1 MKKVI
6 LVFAISLIATSLFSY
21 SIKKDYDGSFAW
33 DYEILAT
40 NESSSYIDDDGTEKY
55 YDTVLIRDSKSKI
68 NYTFYCSDENA
79 CLTKYY
85 ELINKYKDRFDIRD
99 KLIPD
104 LQPLVSS
111 FSTSKDGTWMFCR
124 LSEFVENDYSNI
136 SDDDFMELFQTKY
149 FEDFFEKD
157 ELLFYALM
165 QFDDSEDFLRYVY
178 SEYNDDDGAVEYF
191 NDWIIP
197 LLNILKSEEN
207 VDTCNEIKRLFI
219 KLLDITPEELE
230 KNNTIEHE
238 IAD

>member
-1 MKKVI
+1 MKKII

-21 SIKKDYDGSFAW
+21 SIKKDYDGSFEW

-85 ELINKYKDRFDIRD
+85 ELINKYKNRFDIMD

-136 SDDDFMELFQTKY
+136 SDDDFYKLFMEKY
-149 FEDFFEKD
+149 YSDFFDKD
-157 ELLFYALM
+157 DLLYFALTLFDTPEEFYASFNSDLETE
-165 QFDDSEDFLRYVY
+165 EDRMDYLDV
-178 SEYNDDDGAVEYF
+178 
-191 NDWIIP
+191 WIIP
-197 LLNILKSEEN
+197 LLETLRTDTNTKKIEDLKTEFMDLLQIDPVKFEEYIKE
-207 VDTCNEIKRLFI
+207 NE
-219 KLLDITPEELE
+219 
-230 KNNTIEHE
+230 
-238 IAD
+238 

>member
-1 MKKVI
+1 MKKII

-21 SIKKDYDGSFAW
+21 SIKKDYDGSFEW

-68 NYTFYCSDENA
+68 NYIFYCSDENA

-85 ELINKYKDRFDIRD
+85 ELTNKYKNRFDIRD

-111 FSTSKDGTWMFCR
+111 FSTSKDGTWMFCC

-136 SDDDFMELFQTKY
+136 SDDDFYKLFMEKY
-149 FEDFFEKD
+149 YSDFFDKD
-157 ELLFYALM
+157 DLLYFALTLFDTPEEFYAS
-165 QFDDSEDFLRYVY
+165 FNSELETEEDRMDYLEV
-178 SEYNDDDGAVEYF
+178 
-191 NDWIIP
+191 WIIP
-197 LLNILKSEEN
+197 LLETLRTDTNTKKIEDLKTEFMDLLQIDPVKFEEYIKE
-207 VDTCNEIKRLFI
+207 NE
-219 KLLDITPEELE
+219 
-230 KNNTIEHE
+230 
-238 IAD
+238 